1 MAEPYKLD
9 YDAETINQ
17 AIKLALAIESDE
29 SPLVSGINQRL
40 DSIFRCS
47 GTADLVYKSYSGDNA
62 ESDLYLSEVGAG
74 GTFCLT
80 NQAFKDNL
88 NQEGD
93 YIIPS
98 TSKHFT
104 PSDKINEI
112 YGRFASIDDIRDCLT
127 IINPGIYR
135 IRVSVKGDFSAAASE
150 NLSDCSFVIF
160 AKLSD
165 GTCTTTTRISFG
177 SQEVKIPI
185 GDTFEIST
193 SGTTG
198 KVDFSD
204 EFILDITENA
214 IEIAANNIEYARIQA
229 GLKTEDGS
237 VSTTITKFPEFELHI
252 EPVVS
257 EIPCT
262 VSAENIIVESSS
274 LNCDIKAEMPDYAY
288 GNGQCEID
296 EIGII
301 TCDGS
306 YPENT
311 AKAMLT
317 YDYGNVICC
326 SYQENDGHTASGT
339 ASTGAITGSVWAV
352 GYAKIKYNN
361 DTNKT
366 RVAYTKP
373 FHREVI

>member
-80 NQAFKDNL
+80 NQAFKDN
-88 NQEGD
+88 D
-93 YIIPS
+93 YIIPV

-104 PSDKINEI
+104 PSDKINEV
-112 YGRFASIDDIRDCLT
+112 YGRFARIDENNNCLT

-135 IRVSVKGDFSAAASE
+135 IRVSVKGDFSMTASE

-204 EFILDITENA
+204 EFILDISENA

-339 ASTGAITGSVWAV
+339 ASTGALTDSVWAV
-352 GYAKIKYNN
+352 GYAKIKYSN